1 MELLWIHDL
10 RGKFARF
17 ETCCQVLT
25 TRGGKS
31 LDIQKS
37 GNKATVLLTHNTP
50 RKRLRYDR
58 CGATKVSRCGQ
69 PSPCAHAL
77 CFLCKCSRL
86 MMGEYV
92 DTQQRSI
99 SFYLHCWASLYQIQR
114 FPSVRSEVF
123 AHTEIRRL
131 NKATKVQTSLH
142 LKIVCACK
150 KKKRKLLLLFCLHS
164 FPLGDVTNVF
174 FKIKTCE
181 L

>member
-37 GNKATVLLTHNTP
+37 GNKATVLLNAQYAAQEVEIWQM
-50 RKRLRYDR
+50 RGYESIALR
-58 CGATKVSRCGQ
+58 AAQ
-69 PSPCAHAL
+69 PLHTRFV
-77 CFLCKCSRL
+77 FLCKCSRL

-114 FPSVRSEVF
+114 FPSVRSELF

-142 LKIVCACK
+142 LKTVCACK
-150 KKKRKLLLLFCLHS
+150 KKEMIFLI
-164 FPLGDVTNVF
+164 F
-174 FKIKTCE
+174 FFTFVPVGGCHQCV